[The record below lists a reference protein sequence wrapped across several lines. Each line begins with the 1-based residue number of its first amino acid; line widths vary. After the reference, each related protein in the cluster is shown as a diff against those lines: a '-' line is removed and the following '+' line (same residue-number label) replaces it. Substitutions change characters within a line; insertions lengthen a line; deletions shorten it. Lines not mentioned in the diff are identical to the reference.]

1 MYVLIIWVVKLII
14 YNSPIIQLNEQCSNC
29 PVIKDIIN
37 ICLFFNW
44 YSLIILPQ
52 TDRSWTA
59 FLHKLMT
66 YLRQLRLLSISNCKN
81 FFSTSADFPLG
92 SSFPNIFMPFLRHK
106 KVIFTSVKIHV
117 AFWKPFNSYNHVH
130 NIMRLFIVERVF
142 LSQQVKQ
149 SLIINA
155 KLVYTVASQVVK
167 RLKT

>member
-44 YSLIILPQ
+44 YSLIILRQ
-52 TDRSWTA
+52 TDKSWPA

-81 FFSTSADFPLG
+81 LFSTSADFPLG

-106 KVIFTSVKIHV
+106 QVIFTSVKIHV
-117 AFWKPFNSYNHVH
+117 AFWKPVNSYNHVH
-130 NIMRLFIVERVF
+130 NIMRLFH
-142 LSQQVKQ
+142 SW
-149 SLIINA
+149 
-155 KLVYTVASQVVK
+155 ASFPFTTSETK
-167 RLKT
+167 FDY

>member
-81 FFSTSADFPLG
+81 FLALPQIFLWAVLFQTFSCLFYATRRWYLLLLRFMWLFENQSKATIMFIILWDF
-92 SSFPNIFMPFLRHK
+92 
-106 KVIFTSVKIHV
+106 
-117 AFWKPFNSYNHVH
+117 
-130 NIMRLFIVERVF
+130 FIVEQVF

-155 KLVYTVASQVVK
+155 KLVYTVASQVAK